1 MHQPPPN
8 SSTPPNTPQ
17 ISVNGTQ
24 LQVVENFPYLGST
37 LSSKTKIDDEVAN
50 RISKASQAFGR
61 LQSTVCN
68 RHGLQ
73 LITKLK
79 MYKAAILSTLLYGAE
94 NWTVYTRQARRLN
107 HFHLSCLRRILM
119 LNWQDRIPDTDV
131 LERTGILSIYSM
143 LREMQLRWSGHLVR
157 MADERLSKRL
167 FYGDIAMG
175 SRRQGGQIRR
185 YKDTLKSYLKRLQ
198 INPTNWEELAR
209 DRPTWRRTV
218 KTGAA
223 NHEANRIAATK
234 AKREARKSQLRPLI
248 LIPPASHAHTVHAHS
263 PHASA
268 WWVTCESIAQTPE
281 NQCLEH
287 QPTPTKLASTAHTVL
302 APSGIIIPESGSVGA
317 DGMVTATRTRMLL
330 DYHEVWIDGDHKWGL
345 PVVAYIGGLPNRK
358 TIKLTAGATE
368 VPLVGLFGC
377 VDEFNLAGHNFD
389 VALSKRP
396 KCPQCFVLDSNA
408 AHVMPQMAS
417 FLNSG
422 QRRLIPMN
430 FQPINNA
437 KLRWRLS
444 FEVLYNP
451 GEVSEV
457 SLFVLVFRSP
467 VDDGEARLWI
477 HLKRRKL
484 VASDETGRV
493 TASVSFP
500 VSEYEPTAWHF
511 SEVDVTSDDLGAVMT
526 VKRQGEY
533 DFNVLE
539 TPFASLEAVYYAYDN
554 VMTPEKLAH
563 LNWNNPVPPFTG
575 CLRNV
580 YLSVEDSVGTPV
592 AFPVGTPNIVLGV
605 CPL

>member
-1 MHQPPPN
+1 MGFRIQTSPD
-8 SSTPPNTPQ
+8 SAERDATTPT
-17 ISVNGTQ
+17 SVSLSATF
-24 LQVVENFPYLGST
+24 NFGFKLGS
-37 LSSKTKIDDEVAN
+37 LYLL
-50 RISKASQAFGR
+50 ASA
-61 LQSTVCN
+61 
-68 RHGLQ
+68 
-73 LITKLK
+73 
-79 MYKAAILSTLLYGAE
+79 
-94 NWTVYTRQARRLN
+94 
-107 HFHLSCLRRILM
+107 
-119 LNWQDRIPDTDV
+119 DRI
-131 LERTGILSIYSM
+131 
-143 LREMQLRWSGHLVR
+143 HLVH
-157 MADERLSKRL
+157 EP
-167 FYGDIAMG
+167 G
-175 SRRQGGQIRR
+175 SDGGASVFW
-185 YKDTLKSYLKRLQ
+185 TSPPLNL
-198 INPTNWEELAR
+198 EE
-209 DRPTWRRTV
+209 
-218 KTGAA
+218 
-223 NHEANRIAATK
+223 
-234 AKREARKSQLRPLI
+234 
-248 LIPPASHAHTVHAHS
+248 
-263 PHASA
+263 SA
-268 WWVTCESIAQTPE
+268 WHR
-281 NQCLEH
+281 LE
-287 QPTPTKLASTAHTVL
+287 
-302 APSGIIIPESGSVGA
+302 IIPEGGSVGA

-330 DYHEVWIDGDHKWGL
+330 DYHEVWIDGEHKWGL
-345 PVVAYIGGLPNRK
+345 PVVAFIGGLPNRK
-358 TIKLTAGATE
+358 TIKLTAGAPE

-430 FQPINNA
+430 FRPINNA

-467 VDDGEARLWI
+467 ADDSEARLWI

-511 SEVDVTSDDLGAVMT
+511 SEVDVTSDDMGAVMT